1 MLGKNPDTLFF
12 LTLGCTDC
20 YSRIVFTLKPVDQE
34 MGCVLKYEKRG
45 SFPKVLLK
53 LSKDH

>member
-34 MGCVLKYEKRG
+34 MECVLKYEKRG